1 MKKTIFI
8 LILALIAT
16 SVIGIVLFREWGSTK
31 KELAT
36 MSEQYKEALKSDNAS
51 PLVVRDTIFDTT
63 NNSVSYVYIP
73 IQTTGPVEGYV
84 SKGLADTLAAL
95 LKVATNKIDRLES
108 KIISIAGAGKGDRI
122 TDTIRKT
129 EWLVLTDPVFDVK
142 VDLGTDSIF
151 PSAKIGLAQAYAPYR
166 KNIFSRYEYR
176 SVIRASDARVQIS
189 DVYDVNKVPRSPR
202 WGIGVTAGPVITSTG
217 ITMGAALGLTYDI
230 IQF

>member
-36 MSEQYKEALKSDNAS
+36 MSEQYEAAVQSNNAA
-51 PLVVRDTIFDTT
+51 PLIVEKLVPDTT
-63 NNSVSYVYIP
+63 ANKVSFVYKP

-84 SKGLADTLAAL
+84 SKGLADTLATA
-95 LKVATNKIDRLES
+95 LKVATNKIDRLTA
-108 KIISIAGAGKGDRI
+108 KIISIEGAGKGDRI
-122 TDTIRKT
+122 SDTVRKT

-151 PSAKIGLAQAYAPYR
+151 PSAKIGLAQAYAPFR